1 MKVSN
6 QDRLIK
12 GTEARKLLGG
22 ISATTL
28 WRRIKDG
35 SIHKPIKLG
44 GGSTNFFKESW
55 ITGIINGEVA

>member
-1 MKVSN
+1 VKVSN

-12 GTEARKLLGG
+12 AIEVRKILGG
-22 ISATTL
+22 ISTTTL

-35 SIHKPIKLG
+35 SIPKPIKLG

-55 ITGIINGEVA
+55 IYNIINGEV